1 MKNYLILIVS
11 VIALV
16 FLINACSGNTDEK
29 GKMQTATDREQIA
42 AHLQTIDLSI
52 EGMTCGG
59 CEIAVIAAVKQLDG
73 VFEVNASHL
82 EANARIV
89 FDSTATDVD
98 QMRVAIENAG
108 YKAHD
113 FVVIK

>member
-16 FLINACSGNTDEK
+16 FLINACSGNADDK
-29 GKMQTATDREQIA
+29 GKTQTAADKEQIGE
-42 AHLQTIDLSI
+42 HHQTIDLSI

-98 QMRVAIENAG
+98 QMRVAIEKAG
-108 YKAHD
+108 YTAHD